1 MSLKRCVP
9 DRSAR
14 NMAPE
19 ALLSV
24 QGLRVGFGGS
34 GDVLHGI
41 DFDLLQGEILGIVG
55 ESGSGKSV
63 TCRAMMG
70 LLPKTARIHG
80 RMRFSGQELSLS
92 QPDGLARLRGHDMAM
107 IFQDPMSALD
117 PLMRIRRQ
125 FALRGLGA
133 SAAEDLLSRCGLPD
147 PGELLDSYPHR
158 MSGGQCQRVAIA
170 CALARRP
177 RVLVADEPT
186 TALDVTVQA
195 RLLHELRSLARDDGM
210 SIVLVTH
217 DLGVVAET
225 CDRVLVMHQ
234 GQLIESGRV
243 HDVLRSPRAAYTRE
257 LLGAIPRAERKG
269 KRLITVQESRHDPAR
284 ESLPLP
290 PVIDP
295 AAEPVL
301 RFHDVRVEYPRSDGT
316 YLAAVDDVSL
326 EIYPREIVGI
336 VGESGSGKS
345 TLAKTAVGLVKPS
358 KGHVDLDGRQL
369 DWETLPRRDRRLIQ
383 YIFQDPRG
391 ALDPLRRAVD
401 QVREVLDLHAIG
413 ARRDREALARQ
424 ELMRAGLEATLHER
438 RPARLSGGQRQRV
451 TIARALAL
459 KPRVLICDESVSALD
474 VSVQARILNTLL
486 RLRAESDLTILFI
499 SHDLSVIHHLCDRV
513 AVMRQGQIL
522 EQGETSAVWNAPRAT
537 YTRTLLASLPRLP
550 EEAQSERIP
559 A

>member
-1 MSLKRCVP
+1 MNLQQSVFEH
-9 DRSAR
+9 SAGC
-14 NMAPE
+14 MTSK

-24 QGLRVGFGGS
+24 QGLRVGFGS
-34 GDVLHGI
+34 SDNVLHGI

-63 TCRAMMG
+63 TCRAVMG
-70 LLPKTARIHG
+70 LLPKTAHIQG
-80 RMRFSGQELSLS
+80 VVSFNGGQLPAS
-92 QPDGLARLRGHDMAM
+92 QSDELARLRGQDMAM

-117 PLMRIRRQ
+117 PLMSVRRQ
-125 FALRGLGA
+125 FALRGIDG
-133 SAAEDLLSRCGLPD
+133 SGTEELLLRSGLSD
-147 PGELLDSYPHR
+147 PGQILDSYPHR

-177 RVLVADEPT
+177 KVLFADEPT

-195 RLLHELRSLARDDGM
+195 SLLRELRKLARESGM

-217 DLGVVAET
+217 DIGVVAEV
-225 CDRVLVMHQ
+225 CDRMLVMHQ
-234 GQLIESGRV
+234 GRLIERGNV
-243 HDVLRSPRAAYTRE
+243 QDVLRAPQATYTRG
-257 LLGAIPRAERKG
+257 LLGAIPRTEGKG
-269 KRLITVQESRHDPAR
+269 KRLITVNESGQGMSVAP
-284 ESLPLP
+284 LPPP
-290 PVIDP
+290 PVIDT
-295 AAEPVL
+295 AAGPVL
-301 RFHDVRVEYPRSDGT
+301 SFHAVNVTYPRPDGT
-316 YLAAVDDVSL
+316 RFAAVKDVSL
-326 EIYPREIVGI
+326 EVYPREIVGI

-345 TLAKTAVGLVKPS
+345 TLAKTAVGLVAPS
-358 KGHVDLDGRQL
+358 KGYVDLDGRKL
-369 DWETLPRRDRRLIQ
+369 DWQRRPRRDRRLIQ

-413 ARRDREALARQ
+413 DRCARTALARQ
-424 ELMRAGLEATLHER
+424 ELLRAGLEEDLHER

-486 RLRAESDLTILFI
+486 HLRAESDLTILFI

-522 EQGETSAVWNAPRAT
+522 EQGETAAVWKAPRQS
-537 YTRTLLASLPRLP
+537 YTRNLLAALPQLP
-550 EEAQSERIP
+550 VDAHGEKVP